1 MAGAAAA
8 VTVWDQRVFAR
19 DVRRQNAEMLLAAP
33 THGAKRIAA
42 CCTQMLEPLELRG
55 HLLHASGP
63 NPPTLEEHLTVAR
76 PVLDVCSA
84 AVQLLLGL
92 PAASTSRPGAG
103 AELLRLLST
112 LLGSFTLGAN
122 LPTGCGASQ
131 AQPQAAAAMLHL
143 VVSRSLLPR
152 LLLLLRREVGQ
163 PAWHA
168 NALLGSAVAL
178 SWALS
183 LIHI

>member
-1 MAGAAAA
+1 MAEGGTLADALAALAPLEESEPAAARSVASPLIGSAVAGAAAA

-42 CCTQMLEPLELRG
+42 CCTQRLEPLELRG

-103 AELLRLLST
+103 A
-112 LLGSFTLGAN
+112 
-122 LPTGCGASQ
+122 
-131 AQPQAAAAMLHL
+131 
-143 VVSRSLLPR
+143 
-152 LLLLLRREVGQ
+152 
-163 PAWHA
+163 
-168 NALLGSAVAL
+168 
-178 SWALS
+178 
-183 LIHI
+183 